1 MFNPRTEVLTEFP
14 ECFPLNVSVELD
26 LDEEATVALPAA
38 AVQMLSAG
46 TLLGFAL
53 STEGD
58 YVAMTTE
65 LTLRMI

>member
-1 MFNPRTEVLTEFP
+1 M
-14 ECFPLNVSVELD
+14 SVDLD

-53 STEGD
+53 NTEGD
-58 YVAMTTE
+58 YVKMATE
-65 LTLRMI
+65 LTLRIV